1 MSYINV
7 GAWTRD
13 GSRPQSKKAMKD
25 ALKADPTAIRFEG
38 TAIHGPAFEGTADEI
53 PIGVSLSVVG
63 PDPFTSRRWYATVT
77 RTATGSVK
85 VA

>member
-13 GSRPQSKKAMKD
+13 GSRPQSKKALKD

-38 TAIHGPAFEGTADEI
+38 TSMLGPAFEGTAEEI
-53 PIGVSLSVVG
+53 PAGATLSVVG

-77 RTATGSVK
+77 RTANGSVK